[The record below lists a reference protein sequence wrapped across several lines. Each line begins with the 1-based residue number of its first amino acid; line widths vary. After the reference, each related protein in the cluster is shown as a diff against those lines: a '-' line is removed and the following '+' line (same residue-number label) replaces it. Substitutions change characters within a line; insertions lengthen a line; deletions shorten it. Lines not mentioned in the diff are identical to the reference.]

1 MQVIQIELRHNK
13 DGRVGKTGWEWM
25 VLLLGLCR
33 GTNDIIFECMNEF
46 FWRKRE
52 VLDVGMISV
61 HDAAPF
67 FFPGCLLFVLE
78 RPKTIQ
84 RAILTNIK

>member
-67 FFPGCLLFVLE
+67 FFLVVFCLSSKD
-78 RPKTIQ
+78 PK
-84 RAILTNIK
+84 RFRELS